1 MMAGHERSL
10 AIRILRSVARFFV
23 TVAVVG
29 YTVLDELLFPLV
41 RPVIRWLG
49 RLQLFQLIAVG
60 IARLPPYAV
69 LVLLA
74 VPFVIIEPIKV
85 FAVYWG
91 ATGHVIQGGALL
103 IVAHVVSILTCD
115 RIYHSGHAQLMK
127 IIWFARL
134 MAWLV
139 RLRDKAFTW
148 ARSTAAWRAASAMAR
163 SVRGWFRGILQALR

>member
-1 MMAGHERSL
+1 M
-10 AIRILRSVARFFV
+10 
-23 TVAVVG
+23 
-29 YTVLDELLFPLV
+29 
-41 RPVIRWLG
+41 
-49 RLQLFQLIAVG
+49 
-60 IARLPPYAV
+60 

-103 IVAHVVSILTCD
+103 LVAHLVSILTCD
-115 RIYHSGHAQLMK
+115 RIYHSGHGQLMK

-139 RLRDKAFTW
+139 RLRDKAFAW

-163 SVRGWFRGILQALR
+163 SIRDWFRGILQSLR